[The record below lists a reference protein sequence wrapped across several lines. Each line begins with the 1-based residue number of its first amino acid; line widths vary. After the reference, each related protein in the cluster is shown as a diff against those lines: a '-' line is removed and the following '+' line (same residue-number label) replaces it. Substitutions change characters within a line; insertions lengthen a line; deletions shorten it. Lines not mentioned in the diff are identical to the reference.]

1 MIIKEE
7 KHTREDADG
16 NITVTTKETSYRK
29 DSEPDYIKLYTKVWC
44 EFNEIPVA
52 YRNFFLEL
60 VQRMTYCNSENL
72 ENSQIVFTGTPVKE
86 EIMHKVGWKSANMYQ
101 KALKKLCDCNA
112 IKKVARSVY
121 QINPSYAGKGAWKYN
136 PREHQGG
143 VKDLIAK
150 FSFKDKL
157 VHTEI
162 IWADDGSDDEISKA
176 HREGLRV
183 KKQDETVLKYTDA
196 CVVNE

>member
-7 KHTREDADG
+7 KHTTEDAEG
-16 NITVTTKETSYRK
+16 NITVSTKETSFRK

-44 EFNEIPVA
+44 EFNEIPNA

-72 ENSQIVFTGTPVKE
+72 DNSQIVFTGTPVKE
-86 EIMHKVGWKSANMYQ
+86 EIMAKVGWKSVNMYQ
-101 KALKKLCDCNA
+101 KALKKLCECNA

-136 PREHQGG
+136 PRERQGG

-150 FSFKDKL
+150 FSFKDKS
-157 VHTEI
+157 VHTQI
-162 IWADDGSDDEISKA
+162 VWADDGSDDDFNKSYRK
-176 HREGLRV
+176 GFGV
-183 KKQDETVLKYTDA
+183 KKEDETVLTYTDIHA
-196 CVVNE
+196 VNE